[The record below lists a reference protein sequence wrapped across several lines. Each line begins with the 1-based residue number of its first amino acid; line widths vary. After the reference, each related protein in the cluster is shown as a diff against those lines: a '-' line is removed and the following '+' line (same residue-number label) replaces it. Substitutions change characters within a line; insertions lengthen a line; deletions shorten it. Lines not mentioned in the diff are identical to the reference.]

1 MTQSAKGCSWQLSLL
16 SYLATAGTLTFSIAF
31 PFANSVFAQS
41 AITADDSLG
50 DERSQV
56 IENYLG
62 NPTEALTGGASR
74 DNNLFHSFLEF
85 NVKENRSAVFLS
97 PSNIQNIL
105 VRVTGSNR
113 SEILGRLG
121 ISGSNANLF
130 LINPNGIIFGPNAT
144 LNVGGSFVAST
155 ASSVKFAGDNVFSAT
170 APQTTSLL
178 TVNVPIGL
186 QFGRTGGD
194 INLQGTLAVQSG
206 KTLALV
212 GGNITLDGGNV
223 SLERN
228 SLEAKDGQIALGGIL
243 EAGTVE
249 LNLDSNNQIL
259 SFPKDVVLADI
270 SFKNQA
276 RVDVSGEGGGYIQL
290 QGKRITLTDASQA
303 VANTLGNQNGRGISI
318 QAEQLTLQDG
328 SQVSTSVGSSA
339 LPGVTGSG
347 GSLVV
352 RATDS
357 VKVIGTIP
365 TGKIN
370 AGNPSALFADTYG
383 QGAAGSLTIETGKLI
398 VENGG
403 NVSTAARQ
411 GSGRGGELEV
421 TATDFVKLSGVSDLG
436 FPNGLF
442 TQTLD
447 AGNAG
452 SLTIKTPALIIQ
464 GGSVVTAGTGVKS
477 QGNGGALTVR
487 ASDSVELSGT
497 TPNSQ
502 ETSGLFAR
510 SRGSGDAGSVSI
522 TTGRLIV
529 RDQAQVTVAALG
541 SGNAGNLDITAREI
555 RLDRQGKLL
564 ANTTSGNGGNINL
577 QLQNLLLLR
586 NMSQISATAGTAGAG
601 GGNGGNITIDSP
613 NGFIVAVPNENS
625 DISANAFTGSGG
637 KVEITAYGVFGI
649 EPRSREDLEKLL
661 GTNDPTKL
669 NPQKLPTNDI
679 TAISQANPTLNGVV
693 NINTP
698 DIDLNEGLINLP
710 TQPVELKV
718 AQVCKA
724 GAGRN
729 QNSFTV
735 TGRGGVPSSPT
746 EPLSAD
752 AVLADWITLDKV
764 SATPHNTP
772 VTQNYTKPNPETI
785 VEATGWEINAKGE
798 IVLTATVPNVTHHNS
813 WQKSA
818 DCSALQASS

>member
-1 MTQSAKGCSWQLSLL
+1 MTQSAKGCSWQLSLV

-74 DNNLFHSFLEF
+74 NNNLFHSFLEF

-144 LNVGGSFVAST
+144 LNLGGSFVAST
-155 ASSVKFAGDNVFSAT
+155 ASGIKFANSTVFSAT
-170 APQTTSLL
+170 ASQTIPLL
-178 TVNVPIGL
+178 TVSVPIGL
-186 QFGRTGGD
+186 QFG
-194 INLQGTLAVQSG
+194 GTVGEIKIDRQSFLEVQTG

-212 GGNITLDGGNV
+212 GGNVSLDGGFLV
-223 SLERN
+223 APS
-228 SLEAKDGQIALGGIL
+228 GQIALGGIIG
-243 EAGTVE
+243 AGTIG
-249 LNLDSNNQIL
+249 LNLDSNTQPL
-259 SFPKDVVLADI
+259 SFPKDVVSADI
-270 SFKNQA
+270 SISNGAIVF
-276 RVDVSGEGGGYIQL
+276 VSDEGSGDIQL
-290 QGKRITLTDASQA
+290 QGRHITLTDGSQVFA
-303 VANTLGNQNGRGISI
+303 QTGSQNGRGISI
-318 QAEQLTLQDG
+318 QAEQLTIQGG
-328 SQVSTSVGSSA
+328 SQVSVSTFGQGA
-339 LPGVTGSG
+339 G
-347 GSLVV
+347 GNLAVK
-352 RATDS
+352 ATDF
-357 VKVIGTIP
+357 VQVIGTDV
-365 TGKIN
+365 N
-370 AGNPSALFADTYG
+370 GNPSALFADTYG
-383 QGAAGSLTIETGKLI
+383 EGAAGNLIIETGRLI
-398 VENGG
+398 VKNGAQ
-403 NVSTAARQ
+403 VAAGARKDSQ
-411 GSGRGGELEV
+411 GTGGTLKV
-421 TATDFVKLSGVSDLG
+421 IASDFVKLSGTSLFG
-436 FPNGLF
+436 FNSGLF
-442 TQTLD
+442 AETEGSGD
-447 AGNAG
+447 AG
-452 SLTIKTPALIIQ
+452 SLTIDTRQLIVQ
-464 GGSVVTAGTGVKS
+464 DGAQVVAGTRPDS
-477 QGNGGALTVR
+477 QGKGGTLTVR

-497 TPNSQ
+497 TSNSQ
-502 ETSGLFAR
+502 DTSGLFAR

-586 NMSQISATAGTAGAG
+586 NMSQISATAGTEVAG
-601 GGNGGNITIDSP
+601 GGNGGNITINTP

-669 NPQKLPTNDI
+669 DPQKLPTNDI

-693 NINTP
+693 KINTP

-764 SATPHNTP
+764 SATPSNTP

-818 DCSALQASS
+818 DCSALPASS